1 MRGLKYLTDNG
12 WETLYT
18 KIISKAL
25 FAENNLSELTDKE
38 AARENLEI
46 TGDNVHSHYHDDRY
60 IPLLQAVED
69 RLLSKI
75 DDVST
80 KIEEK
85 DILEN
90 FDGAISA
97 LLTQRNG
104 WYKWTGELDGIYST
118 WIILKTDSLY
128 TATSMTD
135 PRVVLRSNDLLSW
148 YSSYAYWHA

>member
-1 MRGLKYLTDNG
+1 MTLKKYSLIIILLFILGLCLLIKVDASIN
-12 WETLYT
+12 
-18 KIISKAL
+18 
-25 FAENNLSELTDKE
+25 EL
-38 AARENLEI
+38 
-46 TGDNVHSHYHDDRY
+46 
-60 IPLLQAVED
+60 PLLGRVIFVD
-69 RLLSKI
+69 PGHGGRDPGTSYG
-75 DDVST
+75 